1 MDDEEIIRRVLDGQT
16 DCFGVLVEK
25 YQKKIV
31 GTIYHMTRD
40 HHLSEDLGQDVFLEV
55 YRNLPSF
62 NPAREPVFPHGS
74 YRITQNKTLNA
85 IKRKKPVFTLSERI
99 PEAAGARNAFHE
111 VAAEEFH
118 AEFDRILDRLPVK
131 QRIAFVWAEIE
142 QLSYQDIAEIE
153 GVSVRTVKS
162 RINMRKATTP
172 EGIRRQE
179 RHHLLE

>member
-1 MDDEEIIRRVLDGQT
+1 MDDEETIRRVLDGQT
-16 DCFGVLVEK
+16 DCFAVLVEK

-62 NPAREPVFPHGS
+62 DPARGS
-74 YRITQNKTLNA
+74 FSTWLYRIAQNKSLNA
-85 IKRKKPVFTLSERI
+85 IKRKKPVFLSEI
-99 PEAAGARNAFHE
+99 PEPAGARSAFHE
-111 VAAEEFH
+111 VASEELH

-131 QRIAFVWAEIE
+131 QKIAFVWAEIE

-153 GVSVRTVKS
+153 GVSIGTVKS
-162 RINMRKATTP
+162 RINSARKQLRKAF
-172 EGIRRQE
+172 EIRKGITYE
-179 RHHLLE
+179 

>member
-1 MDDEEIIRRVLDGQT
+1 MDDEETIRRVLDGQT
-16 DCFGVLVEK
+16 DCFAALVEK

-62 NPAREPVFPHGS
+62 NPARGS
-74 YRITQNKTLNA
+74 FSTWLYRIAQNKTLNA
-85 IKRKKPVFTLSERI
+85 IKRKKPVFLSEIR
-99 PEAAGARNAFHE
+99 ETASATNAFHD
-111 VAAEEFH
+111 VACEELH

-142 QLSYQDIAEIE
+142 QLSYQDIADIE
-153 GVSVRTVKS
+153 GVSVGTVKS
-162 RINMRKATTP
+162 RINSARQQLRKAFGVRK
-172 EGIRRQE
+172 GITYE
-179 RHHLLE
+179 